1 VFSIAIG
8 LGRSVPA
15 ATRRRSHVCEQSLG
29 GTHDILIDGL
39 GSGPQPTLRIV
50 QLVEDLE
57 LGGLERLAVDL
68 AIAQQQTGHQAIVY
82 CLHQAGA
89 LAGRLE
95 AAGIPVV
102 AFRKGP
108 GFSPGVVL
116 RMARR
121 MHGDRVDVVHGHN
134 PGVHHYAA
142 LAARLA
148 GVPVSINTRHSAAT
162 SQGLPYQERYFRW
175 VRPLTGHVVFVC
187 DYVRRLLERQLNYP
201 PAKCSVILNGIP
213 LEGFLAR
220 PASPGSRLP
229 RIRFGTIGRLVPA
242 KGHSILID
250 AFARVCRQ
258 APAAELSIFG
268 HGPLAAELA
277 GQIVRLGLEGK
288 VRLEGRTDDSPGA
301 LQGLDVFVLSSLYEG
316 LPLVILEAMAAGLP
330 ILSTNVGGV
339 PEVLSKESAWL
350 CPPGDAEALASAM
363 LQAVECHELQE
374 RGETSRRT
382 AAASYGI
389 EHMARRYEE
398 LYRRLLPIGAR

>member
-1 VFSIAIG
+1 
-8 LGRSVPA
+8 
-15 ATRRRSHVCEQSLG
+15 
-29 GTHDILIDGL
+29 
-39 GSGPQPTLRIV
+39 LRIV
-50 QLVEDLE
+50 QLVEHLE

-68 AIAQQQTGHQAIVY
+68 AIAQQQAGHRVMVY

-102 AFRKGP
+102 AFHKAP
-108 GFSPGVVL
+108 GFSPGTVL

-121 MHGDRVDVVHGHN
+121 LGGDRVDVVHGHN

-142 LAARLA
+142 LAARLS
-148 GVPVSINTRHSAAT
+148 GVPVCINTRHSAAT

-187 DYVRRLLERQLNYP
+187 GYVRRLLERELHYP

-220 PASPGSRLP
+220 PAAPGSRLP

-242 KGHSILID
+242 KGHSVLID

-258 APAAELSIFG
+258 APTAKLSIFG
-268 HGPLAAELA
+268 YGPLAAELG
-277 GQIVRLGLEGK
+277 GQIERLGLAGR
-288 VRLEGRTDDSPGA
+288 VRLEGRTGDSPGA
-301 LQGLDVFVLSSLYEG
+301 LQDLDVFVLSSLSEG

-330 ILSTNVGGV
+330 IVSTSVGGI
-339 PEVLSKESAWL
+339 PEVLAKEPAWL
-350 CPPGDAEALASAM
+350 CPPADAEALAAAM
-363 LQAVECHELQE
+363 LQAAGCGDLRQ
-374 RGETSRRT
+374 RGESLRRQ
-382 AAASYGI
+382 AAASYGL

-398 LYRRLLPIGAR
+398 LYRRLLPHGG